1 MLSGFDP
8 QEIQDLEGARHAIT
22 ALLNLVEELKQEN
35 QALRAEVQGLRDEVN
50 RLKGEQGKP
59 DIKPNKPKD
68 SDHSSEK
75 ERHKPKQWRKG
86 SKVNRIRIDRDER
99 LEVDK
104 SVLPPDAE
112 FKGFE
117 EVVVQDIR
125 LTTDN
130 VCFAKEKYYSPSQ
143 GRTYLAAL
151 PAGYV
156 GEFGPGVRSLV
167 LTLYYASGMTEPK
180 IEEFLG
186 HIGIFISA
194 GQVSNLL
201 IKGQEQWHEE
211 KAAVWQAGLASTT
224 WQHIDDTSTRVN
236 GENQHCHI
244 VCNPYYSAYFTR
256 PGKDRLTVIQLLQG
270 GDSLDFLLNQQ
281 TASWLDLFNT
291 PMWVQQ
297 QMANWP
303 QGQLLTRAQMDAL
316 LMPDIAARLNEQQQ
330 ARILEAAALTAYH
343 EQDNTPIISILL
355 SDDASQFQHIAQ
367 QQALCW
373 IHEGRHYKK
382 LTPFVEHHQQLLDGF
397 QTQFWDFYHELQHY
411 REAPSS
417 TQADRLRV
425 DFEKLFSTTT
435 GYEALDCRIAKTLA
449 KQDRLLVVL
458 DHPEV
463 PLHNNPAELAVRQ
476 RVRKRDISF
485 GPRTSDGV
493 AAWDTFMTL
502 NETAKKLGVSFY
514 AYLHDR
520 VSDAR
525 EMPRLASLIQQHSYS
540 DTQAMVPTLRLTID
554 G

>member
-1 MLSGFDP
+1 MLSGINP
-8 QEIQDLEGARHAIT
+8 QEIQDLEGARQAIT
-22 ALLNLVEELKQEN
+22 ALLNLVEELSEEN
-35 QALRAEVQGLRDEVN
+35 RALRAEVQELRDEVN

-59 DIKPNKPKD
+59 DVKATKPKD

-75 ERHKPKQWRKG
+75 ERRKPKRWRKS
-86 SKVNRIRIDRDER
+86 SKVNRIHIDRDER

-104 SVLPPDAE
+104 SMLPADAE
-112 FKGFE
+112 FKGIE
-117 EVVVQDIR
+117 EVVVQDVR

-143 GRTYLAAL
+143 GRTYLAPL
-151 PAGYV
+151 PAGYI

-186 HIGIFISA
+186 HIGVFISA

-201 IKGQEQWHEE
+201 IKGQELWHEE
-211 KAAVWQAGLASTT
+211 KAAVWQAGLSSTG

-256 PGKDRLTVIQLLQG
+256 PGKDRLSVIQILQG

-297 QMANWP
+297 QMTNWSH
-303 QGQLLTRAQMDAL
+303 GKILTRAQMDAL
-316 LMPDIAARLNEQQQ
+316 LMPDIAARLNKQQQ

-343 EQDNTPIISILL
+343 AQDETPIVSILL
-355 SDDASQFQHIAQ
+355 SDDAAQFQHIAQ

-373 IHEGRHYKK
+373 IHEGRHFKK
-382 LTPFVEHHQQLLDGF
+382 LTPFVEYHQQLLDGF
-397 QTQFWDFYHELQHY
+397 QTRFWHFYHALQDY
-411 REAPSS
+411 RLAPSS
-417 TQADRLRV
+417 DQADRLRA
-425 DFEKLFSTTT
+425 DFETLFSTVT
-435 GYEALDCRIAKTLA
+435 GYEALDRRIAKTLA
-449 KQDRLLVVL
+449 KQERLLLVL

-485 GPRTSDGV
+485 GPRTDDGV
-493 AAWDTFMTL
+493 AAWDTFNTL
-502 NETAKKLGVSFY
+502 SETAKKLGVNFY
-514 AYLHDR
+514 AYIHDR

-525 EMPRLASLIQQHSYS
+525 QMHSLASLIHQDSCS
-540 DTQAMVPTLRLTID
+540 DMQVMVP

>member
-1 MLSGFDP
+1 MLSGFNP
-8 QEIQDLEGARHAIT
+8 QEIQDLEGAREAIR

-35 QALRAEVQGLRDEVN
+35 QALRAEVQRLRDEVN

-59 DIKPNKPKD
+59 DIKPNKEKE

-75 ERHKPKQWRKG
+75 ARRKPKAWRKG

-104 SVLPPDAE
+104 SVLPADAE
-112 FKGFE
+112 FKGYQ

-143 GRTYLAAL
+143 ERIYLAPL

-156 GEFGPGVRSLV
+156 GEFGPGVRSMV
-167 LTLYYASGMTEPK
+167 LTYYYASGMTEPK
-180 IEEFLG
+180 IAEFLS
-186 HIGIFISA
+186 HMGIFISA
-194 GQVSNLL
+194 GQISNLL
-201 IKGQEQWHEE
+201 IKGQEPWHEE
-211 KAAVWQAGLASTT
+211 KEAVWQAGLASSQ
-224 WQHIDDTSTRVN
+224 WQHIDDTGTRVN

-244 VCNPYYSAYFTR
+244 ICNPYYSAYFTR

-270 GDSLDFLLNQQ
+270 GDSLDFLLDQQ
-281 TASWLDLFNT
+281 TFVWLDLFNT
-291 PMWVQQ
+291 PRWVQRQ
-297 QMANWP
+297 IASWP
-303 QGQLLTRAQMDAL
+303 QGQVLTQAEMEALLT
-316 LMPDIAARLNEQQQ
+316 PDMVSRLNDQQQ

-343 EQDNTPIISILL
+343 DQDEVPIVSILL
-355 SDDASQFQHIAQ
+355 SDDASQFQHITQ

-373 IHEGRHYKK
+373 IHEGRHYNK
-382 LTPFVEHHQQLLDGF
+382 LTPFVEHHRQLLDDF
-397 QTQFWDFYHELQHY
+397 KTELWNFYHELQDY
-411 REAPSS
+411 REAPSAS
-417 TQADRLRV
+417 EAVRLRT
-425 DFEKLFSTTT
+425 DFATLFSTIT
-435 GYEALDCRIAKTLA
+435 GFDALDRRIAMTLA
-449 KQDRLLVVL
+449 KQERLLLVL
-458 DHPEV
+458 EHPEV

-485 GPRTSDGV
+485 GPRTDDGV

-502 NETAKKLGVSFY
+502 NETAKKLGVNFY

-525 EMPRLASLIQQHSYS
+525 NLPSLASLIQQYTLS
-540 DTQAMVPTLRLTID
+540 DQQEMVPD
-554 G
+554 

>member
-1 MLSGFDP
+1 MLSEFNP
-8 QEIQDLEGARHAIT
+8 EEIQDLGGARQAIR
-22 ALLNLVEELKQEN
+22 ALLNLVEELQQEN
-35 QALRAEVQGLRDEVN
+35 QALRAEVQKLRDEVN

-59 DIKPNKPKD
+59 DIKPNKPKE

-75 ERHKPKQWRKG
+75 ERRKPKQWRKG
-86 SKVNRIRIDRDER
+86 NKVNRIRIDRDEM
-99 LEVDK
+99 LKVDK
-104 SVLPPDAE
+104 SVLPTDAE
-112 FKGFE
+112 FKGYE

-143 GRTYLAAL
+143 GRTYLAPL

-186 HIGIFISA
+186 YIGIFISD

-211 KAAVWQAGLASTT
+211 KEAVWQAGLASTE

-256 PGKDRLTVIQLLQG
+256 PGKDRLSVIQILQG
-270 GDSLDFLLNQQ
+270 GDSLDFLLNQE

-303 QGQLLTRAQMDAL
+303 QGQVLTRAQMNAL
-316 LMPDIAARLNEQQQ
+316 LNPDVAARLNQQHQ

-343 EQDNTPIISILL
+343 EQDETPVISILL
-355 SDDASQFQHIAQ
+355 SDDAAQFQHITQ

-382 LTPFVEHHQQLLDGF
+382 LTPFVEYHQQLLDGF
-397 QTQFWDFYHELQHY
+397 QTQFWGFYHQLQDY
-411 REAPSS
+411 RDAPSS
-417 TQADRLRV
+417 SQADRLRA

-435 GYEALDCRIAKTLA
+435 GYEALDRRIAMTLA
-449 KQDRLLVVL
+449 KQERLLLVL
-458 DHPEV
+458 DQPQV

-485 GPRTSDGV
+485 GPRTDDGV
-493 AAWDTFMTL
+493 AAWDTFNTL

-514 AYLHDR
+514 AYIHDR
-520 VSDAR
+520 VSDDR
-525 EMPRLASLIQQHSYS
+525 EMPSLASLIQQHTYS
-540 DTQAMVPTLRLTID
+540 AAQEMAPS
-554 G
+554 

>member
-1 MLSGFDP
+1 MLSGFNP
-8 QEIQDLEGARHAIT
+8 QEIQDLEGARQAIT

-35 QALRAEVQGLRDEVN
+35 QALRAEVQALRDEVN

-59 DIKPNKPKD
+59 DVKANKPKD

-75 ERHKPKQWRKG
+75 ERRKPKRWRKG

-112 FKGFE
+112 YKGLE

-130 VCFAKEKYYSPSQ
+130 ICFAKEKYYSPSL
-143 GRTYLAAL
+143 GRTYLAPL
-151 PAGYV
+151 PAGYS
-156 GEFGPGVRSLV
+156 GEFGPGIRSWV

-180 IEEFLG
+180 IVEFLG
-186 HIGIFISA
+186 HIGIIISA

-211 KAAVWQAGLASTT
+211 KDAVWQAGLASTE

-244 VCNPYYSAYFTR
+244 VCNPLYSAYFTR

-291 PMWVQQ
+291 PHWSQRQ
-297 QMANWP
+297 IETWP
-303 QGQLLTRAQMDAL
+303 QNQVMARSQMDAF
-316 LMPDIAARLNEQQQ
+316 LMRDMTRLNEQQQ

-343 EQDNTPIISILL
+343 EQDEIPIISILL
-355 SDDASQFQHIAQ
+355 SDDASQFQHITQ

-397 QTQFWDFYHELQHY
+397 QTQFWDFYHELSHY
-411 REAPSS
+411 RDVPSP
-417 TQADRLRV
+417 TQADHLRA
-425 DFEKLFSTTT
+425 DFERIFSTAT
-435 GYEALDCRIAKTLA
+435 GYGALDRRIAKTLA
-449 KQDRLLVVL
+449 KRERLLLVL
-458 DHPEV
+458 EHPEV

-485 GPRTSDGV
+485 GPRTDDGV
-493 AAWDTFMTL
+493 AAWDTFNTL
-502 NETAKKLGVSFY
+502 NETAKKLGVNFY
-514 AYLHDR
+514 AYIHDR
-520 VSDAR
+520 VSDVR
-525 EMPRLASLIQQHSYS
+525 EMPSLASLIQQHSRS
-540 DTQAMVPTLRLTID
+540 GTQALVP

>member
-520 VSDAR
+520 VSNAR

-540 DTQAMVPTLRLTID
+540 DTQTMVPN
-554 G
+554 

>member
-1 MLSGFDP
+1 MLSGFNP
-8 QEIQDLEGARHAIT
+8 EEIQNLEGARQAIR
-22 ALLNLVEELKQEN
+22 ALLNLVEELQQEN
-35 QALRAEVQGLRDEVN
+35 QALRAEVQALRDEVN

-59 DIKPNKPKD
+59 DIKANKPKE

-75 ERHKPKQWRKG
+75 ERRKPKEWHKG
-86 SKVNRIRIDRDER
+86 SKVNRIRIDREEK

-112 FKGFE
+112 FKGYE

-125 LTTDN
+125 LTTEN
-130 VCFAKEKYYSPSQ
+130 VRFAKEKYYSPSQ
-143 GRTYLAAL
+143 RRTYLAPL
-151 PAGYV
+151 PTGYV

-186 HIGIFISA
+186 HIGILISA
-194 GQVSNLL
+194 GQISNLL
-201 IKGQEQWHEE
+201 IKGQAEWHEE
-211 KAAVWQAGLASTT
+211 KEAVWQAGLASTE
-224 WQHIDDTSTRVN
+224 WHHIDDTSTRVN
-236 GENQHCHI
+236 GENQHCHV

-270 GDSLDFLLNQQ
+270 DDSLDFLLNQQ
-281 TASWLDLFNT
+281 TVAWLDLFNT
-291 PMWVQQ
+291 PMWVQL

-303 QGQLLTRAQMDAL
+303 QDQVLTRAQMDEL
-316 LMPDIAARLNEQQQ
+316 LMTDVAVRLNEQQQ

-343 EQDNTPIISILL
+343 DQDETPVISILI
-355 SDDASQFQHIAQ
+355 SDDAAQFQQITQ

-397 QTQFWDFYHELQHY
+397 QTQFWNFYHELLDY
-411 REAPSS
+411 RVAPSS
-417 TQADRLRV
+417 TQADRLRA
-425 DFEKLFSTTT
+425 DFEKLFSTIT
-435 GYEALDCRIAKTLA
+435 GYEALDRRIAKTLA
-449 KQDRLLVVL
+449 KQERLLLVL
-458 DHPEV
+458 DHPQL

-485 GPRTSDGV
+485 GPRTDDGV
-493 AAWDTFMTL
+493 AAWDTFNTL
-502 NETAKKLGVSFY
+502 SETAKKLGVNFY
-514 AYLHDR
+514 AYIHDR

-525 EMPRLASLIQQHSYS
+525 MLPSLASLIQLYS
-540 DTQAMVPTLRLTID
+540 LSDRQELVPD
-554 G
+554 